1 MLFTPKFTQNCLC
14 LFHLWNFGRWK
25 CHKNL
30 KIQSC
35 EMYTEKKNPTKK
47 AISCISALIRC
58 EMNNSSGMRL
68 AE

>member
-1 MLFTPKFTQNCLC
+1 
-14 LFHLWNFGRWK
+14 
-25 CHKNL
+25 
-30 KIQSC
+30 
-35 EMYTEKKNPTKK
+35 MYTEKKNPTKK